1 MQRNQKAEGG
11 KGRDRQTDQKTDRE
25 KNIHTYIEKAGEER
39 RRETKK

>member
-25 KNIHTYIEKAGEER
+25 KNIAY
-39 RRETKK
+39 RESRGTEAQRD